1 MRQMAF
7 SSLVVMTLGVVP
19 GAPASAQVECLELR
33 CYSARQAIAELA
45 REAAARES
53 MGLGYAAT
61 LHILTSRDAPRARRD
76 SVADGL
82 EHLAMRS
89 NDPELRTRATTI
101 LVSAGRGDMDQSL
114 PGASARVARILR
126 ATDNPDVRRRI
137 LLLGFWMADRQPL
150 LPALREVAESPGV
163 SEREVMFNHDVDDP
177 SLAVEALARMGEDGA
192 AILRDLHRR
201 KALRSARASALL
213 ESLSRRSYHM
223 GNPR

>member
-1 MRQMAF
+1 MRKVAL
-7 SSLVVMTLGVVP
+7 SSLVVMTLGVVL

-33 CYSARQAIAELA
+33 CYSARRAIDELT

-82 EHLAMRS
+82 EHLAIHS
-89 NDPELRTRATTI
+89 NDPELRTRATTVLI
-101 LVSAGRGDMDQSL
+101 SAGRSDMDQPLS
-114 PGASARVARILR
+114 GASVRVARILR
-126 ATDNPDVRRRI
+126 ATDNQDVRRWI
-137 LLLGFWMADRQPL
+137 LLLGFWMADRRPL

-163 SEREVMFNHDVDDP
+163 SEREMMFNHDVDNP
-177 SLAVEALARMGEDGA
+177 SLAVEALAQMGEDGA
-192 AILRDLHRR
+192 VILRDLHRR

-213 ESLSRRSYHM
+213 ESLSRRSYRM
-223 GNPR
+223 GNPQ